1 MTDSKSG
8 SDEVTRAPEELAR
21 IVEAVLL
28 ASDQPLSF
36 ERLQAVFEDGGAP
49 SRTAIRAALERIAEQ
64 RVDSAVELTEVA
76 SGWRLQVRE
85 AYAPWVSRL
94 WREKPQRYSRALLET
109 LAIICYRQP
118 ITRGEIEEIR
128 GVSLSANIVRTL
140 LERGWV
146 RELGHREVP
155 GRPVLLGT
163 TRQFL
168 DDYNLKSLDQLPALP
183 EIKDLDALHAAL
195 ARLDPEFKPPAGDDE
210 GAPEAGDTSAA
221 DAETGSL
228 ASPPEPDAAQPTA
241 VEAEPMDGK
250 PVDASDDADPD
261 RDDRPTRLPT

>member
-1 MTDSKSG
+1 MSETKPTPTQGRSS
-8 SDEVTRAPEELAR
+8 EELAR

-36 ERLQAVFEDGGAP
+36 ERLQAVFDEADVP
-49 SRTAIRAALERIAEQ
+49 SRGELRAALEHIDVQ
-64 RVDSAVELTEVA
+64 RDTSAVELVEVA

-85 AYAPWVSRL
+85 RYAPWVARL

-195 ARLDPEFKPPAGDDE
+195 ARLDPTFTPPDDEDEAAGDSDGVTPTGQEPGATGEE
-210 GAPEAGDTSAA
+210 GAQMDQQPISEQSETASTS
-221 DAETGSL
+221 D
-228 ASPPEPDAAQPTA
+228 QPQ
-241 VEAEPMDGK
+241 
-250 PVDASDDADPD
+250 
-261 RDDRPTRLPT
+261 RLPT

>member
-1 MTDSKSG
+1 MSHAADQSAESR
-8 SDEVTRAPEELAR
+8 VPEELAR
-21 IVEAVLL
+21 ILEAVLL

-36 ERLQAVFEDGGAP
+36 ERLQAVFDQEAAP
-49 SRTAIRAALERIAEQ
+49 SRSELRAALDLIANQ
-64 RVDSAVELTEVA
+64 RQDSAIELVEVA

-85 AYAPWVSRL
+85 RYAPWVARL

-195 ARLDPEFKPPAGDDE
+195 ARLDPTFKPP
-210 GAPEAGDTSAA
+210 
-221 DAETGSL
+221 
-228 ASPPEPDAAQPTA
+228 
-241 VEAEPMDGK
+241 
-250 PVDASDDADPD
+250 SDDAADEEGDASASTSESAAAPAVAD
-261 RDDRPTRLPT
+261 AHPEDAEEPGADASPADQPQRLPT

>member
-1 MTDSKSG
+1 MNEGAGPAAEQSSLS
-8 SDEVTRAPEELAR
+8 SDELGR

-36 ERLQAVFEDGGAP
+36 ERLQAVFDTDAAP
-49 SRTAIRAALERIAEQ
+49 SRAQLREALDWIAAQRAE
-64 RVDSAVELTEVA
+64 SSTELTEVA

-85 AYAPWVSRL
+85 AYAPWVARL

-140 LERGWV
+140 LERGWI
-146 RELGHREVP
+146 REVGHREVP

-168 DDYNLKSLDQLPALP
+168 DDYNLNSLDQLPALP

-195 ARLDPEFKPPAGDDE
+195 ARLDPQGEASAEPDE
-210 GAPEAGDTSAA
+210 NGTA
-221 DAETGSL
+221 DETGEDQRQVS
-228 ASPPEPDAAQPTA
+228 
-241 VEAEPMDGK
+241 GG
-250 PVDASDDADPD
+250 DDADADPGDAPD
-261 RDDRPTRLPT
+261 GPTRLPT

>member
-1 MTDSKSG
+1 MSHAADQSAES
-8 SDEVTRAPEELAR
+8 RAPEELAR
-21 IVEAVLL
+21 ILEAVLL

-36 ERLQAVFEDGGAP
+36 ERLQAVFDQEAAP
-49 SRTAIRAALERIAEQ
+49 SRAELRAALDLIANQ
-64 RVDSAVELTEVA
+64 RQDSAIELVEVA

-85 AYAPWVSRL
+85 RYAPWVARL

-195 ARLDPEFKPPAGDDE
+195 ARLDPTFKPHADDAVDEEGDQPATTTE
-210 GAPEAGDTSAA
+210 SAAAPAAA
-221 DAETGSL
+221 DAHPEEAEEPGAD
-228 ASPPEPDAAQPTA
+228 ASPADQPQ
-241 VEAEPMDGK
+241 
-250 PVDASDDADPD
+250 
-261 RDDRPTRLPT
+261 RLPT

>member
-1 MTDSKSG
+1 VSEQESR
-8 SDEVTRAPEELAR
+8 DEGGAELSR
-21 IVEAVLL
+21 DELGRVLEAVLL

-36 ERLQAVFEDGGAP
+36 ERLQGVFDPDAIP
-49 SRTAIRAALERIAEQ
+49 SRAQLREALDWIAEQ
-64 RVDSAVELTEVA
+64 RADSATELTEVA

-85 AYAPWVSRL
+85 RYAPWVARL

-128 GVSLSANIVRTL
+128 GVSLSATIVRTL
-140 LERGWV
+140 LERGWI
-146 RELGHREVP
+146 REVGHREVP

-195 ARLDPEFKPPAGDDE
+195 ARLDPDGVAAD
-210 GAPEAGDTSAA
+210 AA
-221 DAETGSL
+221 DAE
-228 ASPPEPDAAQPTA
+228 PDEPEEQTDAGIEDQP
-241 VEAEPMDGK
+241 VGDDDDGRE
-250 PVDASDDADPD
+250 SGE
-261 RDDRPTRLPT
+261 RPTRLPT

>member
-1 MTDSKSG
+1 MSHAADQSAESR
-8 SDEVTRAPEELAR
+8 VPEELAR
-21 IVEAVLL
+21 ILEAVLL

-36 ERLQAVFEDGGAP
+36 ERLQAVFDQEAAP
-49 SRTAIRAALERIAEQ
+49 SRSELRAALDLIANQ
-64 RVDSAVELTEVA
+64 RQDSAIELVEVA

-85 AYAPWVSRL
+85 RYAPWVARL

-195 ARLDPEFKPPAGDDE
+195 ARLDPTFKPP
-210 GAPEAGDTSAA
+210 
-221 DAETGSL
+221 
-228 ASPPEPDAAQPTA
+228 
-241 VEAEPMDGK
+241 
-250 PVDASDDADPD
+250 SDDAVDEEGDQPASTSESAAAPAVED
-261 RDDRPTRLPT
+261 AHPEEAEEPGADASPADQPQRLPT